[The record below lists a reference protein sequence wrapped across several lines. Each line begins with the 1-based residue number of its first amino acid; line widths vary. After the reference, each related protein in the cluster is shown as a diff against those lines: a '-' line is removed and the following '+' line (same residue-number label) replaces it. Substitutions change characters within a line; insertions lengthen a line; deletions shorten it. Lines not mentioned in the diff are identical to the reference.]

1 MSVNRELLKDHDA
14 LEKMIVERFLG
25 IPYACK
31 GRDPKTGLDCWGLAL
46 CVYEMLGVKLFDLD
60 VDYDVK
66 WHEKGG
72 NYLAENLWRDW
83 EPVQK
88 PEFLGTVLF
97 SSMEG
102 VAYHGGICLRDGK
115 FIHGTK
121 KGVIVSRFSEPM
133 LLSKV
138 EGYYRLKKLYE

>member
-1 MSVNRELLKDHDA
+1 MSANPILSKSPDVIEREIID
-14 LEKMIVERFLG
+14 RFLG
-25 IPYACK
+25 IPYVCK
-31 GRDPKTGLDCWGLAL
+31 GRDPKVGLDCWGLAL
-46 CVYEMLGVKLFDLD
+46 CVYETLGIKLFDME

-72 NYLAENLWRDW
+72 NFLAENLWRDW
-83 EPVQK
+83 DPVSR

-97 SSMEG
+97 SSFEG
-102 VAYHGGICLRDGK
+102 IAYHGGICLRDGK

-121 KGVIVSRFSEPM
+121 KGVIVSRLSEPL
-133 LLSKV
+133 LLSHV